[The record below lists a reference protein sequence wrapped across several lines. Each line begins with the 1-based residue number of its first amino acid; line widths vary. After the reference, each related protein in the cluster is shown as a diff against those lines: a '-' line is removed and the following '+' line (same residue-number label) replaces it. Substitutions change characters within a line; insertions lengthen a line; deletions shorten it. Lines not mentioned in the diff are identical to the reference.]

1 MFWAQSQTAAQN
13 GYWWW
18 WVPPGL
24 AVALLGTS
32 LALLN
37 FGIDEFVNP
46 RLRAAG
52 LSRGQARKAGLPRR
66 FPLGVTPVTRPRA
79 PVSPMASIH
88 SATEKARS

>member
-1 MFWAQSQTAAQN
+1 MLFWAQSQTAAQN

-18 WVPPGL
+18 WSCRPASRSPCS
-24 AVALLGTS
+24 APS

-46 RLRAAG
+46 GCAPPGCPAR
-52 LSRGQARKAGLPRR
+52 QARKAGLPRR

-79 PVSPMASIH
+79 PVSPMASSH
-88 SATEKARS
+88 PGN